1 MLKCCC
7 YTDRKAANHHFWL
20 IDNLKQLVGYKY
32 YNTQFKVLEQACR
45 MCLIAGESALLTP
58 MPTTK
63 SLRLTFT
70 LLLFLHLGLW
80 HPPPSLL
87 CSPSPFD
94 SAPPPLLWL
103 ITPLHIKIFVFWP
116 LAFYH
121 FLPPPPNQGSFAT
134 CVTGSPFSQEVTQE
148 VC

>member
-1 MLKCCC
+1 MLKILKIEMLKCCC

-80 HPPPSLL
+80 HPPLSPLFPISFWLGSTPTPLTHHSAAHKDFCLL
-87 CSPSPFD
+87 TSGLLPLSAPSPQ
-94 SAPPPLLWL
+94 SGQLCNLCHW
-103 ITPLHIKIFVFWP
+103 
-116 LAFYH
+116 
-121 FLPPPPNQGSFAT
+121 
-134 CVTGSPFSQEVTQE
+134 FSI
-148 VC
+148 